1 MNIWAV
7 VWLIL
12 LILFVVLEALTV
24 SMVSTWFA
32 GGALI
37 ALIVCL
43 IGGPQW
49 LQMLVFFT
57 VSIVL
62 LALLRPLA
70 RKYFQPK
77 LTKTNA
83 DALLGTTCLVV
94 EDIDNLAGTGRVK
107 VGDVTW
113 SARSEKGEAI
123 PAGKQVTILKIQGV
137 KVYVEEATQKEEVKL

>member
-1 MNIWAV
+1 MNSWAIIWLV
-7 VWLIL
+7 LLVGFLIL
-12 LILFVVLEALTV
+12 EAITV

-32 GGALI
+32 GGALV
-37 ALIVCL
+37 ALLVSL

-49 LQMLVFFT
+49 LQVLVFFT

-83 DALLGTTCLVV
+83 DALIGTTCLVA

-113 SARSEKGEAI
+113 SARSESGETI
-123 PAGKQVTILKIQGV
+123 TAGKQVKILKIQGV
-137 KVYVEEATQKEEVKL
+137 KVYVEELKKTQEVNV